1 VSREGGQR
9 SGGTQIAVMEDEGL
23 ESLNDQIVVAENEG
37 LEDDLIDY
45 DDLERAEELSK
56 TLPDGN
62 EVLKNSML
70 S

>member
-1 VSREGGQR
+1 MSREGGQR

-23 ESLNDQIVVAENEG
+23 ESLNDQIVVAENEA